1 MSSSPNSRSR
11 FTRPVFLWPMTALLA
26 DGIIQGL
33 HLEAKW
39 LTILPLLPMF
49 FFILA
54 LLRMVGKMDELQ
66 RRICQESS
74 YLAFVLTLALTL
86 VFFGLERAAIA
97 RPPWHDLGAYMLALW
112 GVSYAFTVRRY
123 K

>member
-1 MSSSPNSRSR
+1 
-11 FTRPVFLWPMTALLA
+11 MTALLA

-39 LTILPLLPMF
+39 LMILPLLPMF

-97 RPPWHDLGAYMLALW
+97 RPPLA
-112 GVSYAFTVRRY
+112 
-123 K
+123 